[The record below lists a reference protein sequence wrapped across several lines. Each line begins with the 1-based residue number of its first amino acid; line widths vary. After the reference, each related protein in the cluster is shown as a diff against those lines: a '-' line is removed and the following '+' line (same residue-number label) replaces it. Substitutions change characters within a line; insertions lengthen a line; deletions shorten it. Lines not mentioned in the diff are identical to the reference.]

1 MTIPTITITRMT
13 TEIRIGIIGF
23 GLAVAPVVK
32 SLLAHGSFRVVAC
45 VDPDPLARSRF
56 VERVGGTAYE
66 SAPGM
71 LEAARPDVVYIATP
85 TRTHEE
91 LTLLAFASGAHVL
104 VEKPIATDMVAACRM
119 IAAAEAAGRT
129 LMVNHKRSADR
140 EVLAMRAAIRSG
152 TIGSPRL
159 TNRWYGTNW
168 MFRPR
173 AEEERDPEFGGVVL
187 RQGAHEFDI
196 LRALLVSPPTRVR
209 GWVGDLMPERP
220 GEGAYYAWIECA
232 DGTAATSVY
241 NGYDRFLTDE
251 LTTGLLPPMTIGA
264 SQREL
269 AQNTAAG
276 LDEYELKR
284 TVGHPRDSK
293 LIQDMYGFSF
303 AMCEKGD
310 VRTAPG
316 GSAWLYGRDGRRD
329 VTVDGPAGTDFIID
343 ELYRAVVKDEQ
354 PAHDGSWGLACLEL
368 CTAVRDAAS
377 TGDFVPLQ
385 HQGAP
390 TDARFAS
397 DATALIGAST

>member
-1 MTIPTITITRMT
+1 MVAPMVETA
-13 TEIRIGIIGF
+13 EVRIAIIGY

-32 SLLAHGSFRVVAC
+32 SLLAHGSFAVVAC

-56 VERVGGTAYE
+56 VERTGGTAYE
-66 SAPGM
+66 TAPPM
-71 LEAARPDVVYIATP
+71 LEAERPDVVYIATP

-91 LTLLAFASGAHVL
+91 LTLLAFSHGADVL
-104 VEKPIATDMVAACRM
+104 VEKPIATSMPAAERMVAA
-119 IAAAEAAGRT
+119 AAGSGRV

-152 TIGSPRL
+152 EIGTPRL

-196 LRALLVSPPTRVR
+196 LRALIVSPPTRVR
-209 GWVGDLMPERP
+209 AWVGDLVQDRP

-232 DGTAATSVY
+232 DGTAAISVY

-251 LTTGLLPPMTIGA
+251 LTAGPLSPMTIGA
-264 SQREL
+264 SHRQHAEN
-269 AQNTAAG
+269 AAAG
-276 LDEYELKR
+276 LDEYDLKR
-284 TVGHPRDSK
+284 TVGHPRDSA

-303 AMCEKGD
+303 AMCEHGD

-316 GSAWLYGRDGRRD
+316 GAAWVYGRGGRRQ
-329 VTVDGPAGTDFIID
+329 VTVDGPAGTDFVID
-343 ELYRAVVKDEQ
+343 ELHRALAHGEP
-354 PAHDGSWGLACLEL
+354 PAHDGMWGLACLEL
-368 CTAVRDAAS
+368 CAAVRTAAAS
-377 TGDFVPLQ
+377 GEFVTLH
-385 HQGAP
+385 HQGSP
-390 TDARFAS
+390 DTARFAS
-397 DATALIGAST
+397 DATPLIGAGT